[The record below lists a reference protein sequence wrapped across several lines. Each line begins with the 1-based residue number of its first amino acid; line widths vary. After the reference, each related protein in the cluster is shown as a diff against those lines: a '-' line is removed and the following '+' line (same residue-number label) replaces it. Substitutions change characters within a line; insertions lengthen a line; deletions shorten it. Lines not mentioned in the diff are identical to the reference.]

1 MLGTQALPL
10 ETCVAGFC
18 VSAMCVRV
26 CMGVHVNVW
35 LIPGWHTATFR
46 AALPLFA
53 VNPVQTADELH
64 VAQLDAAAIRCVREG
79 LRCRQQR
86 RERGS
91 PLTCDGAAADN
102 WGSFLMNTGFLVQVD
117 DGYRLSAPYIG
128 SFRKQCSAGRAELL
142 SLVKRQKF
150 GEMKIAVRAR
160 PVCAMSGPHPR

>member
-26 CMGVHVNVW
+26 CMVVHVNVW

-64 VAQLDAAAIRCVREG
+64 VAQLDAAAIRCVCEG
-79 LRCRQQR
+79 RRCQQQR
-86 RERGS
+86 RERET
-91 PLTCDGAAADN
+91 LTRDGAAAAVRC
-102 WGSFLMNTGFLVQVD
+102 SFLMNTGFLVQVD